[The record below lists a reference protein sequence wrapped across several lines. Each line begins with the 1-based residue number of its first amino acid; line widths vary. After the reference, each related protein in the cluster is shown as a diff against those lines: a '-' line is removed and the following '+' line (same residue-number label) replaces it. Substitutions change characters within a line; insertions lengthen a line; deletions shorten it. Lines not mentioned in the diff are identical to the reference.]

1 MQTAVILKIKNIM
14 GECNCILNQ
23 FKSTNS
29 IICLKKHLWYFV
41 NYKGGVMGMFNLV
54 EKELKRRENTS
65 ITENGAIGYKTSNS
79 ALLDLNYAISSLRQS
94 DEEEIM
100 FLFDKAFYENKEYA
114 LKWLF
119 FARDIREGVGERRLF
134 RICYKRLSDLDIDSF
149 YKNLTNIPEYGRWD
163 DLISLIGIK
172 DEIDNRIHVMIEDQ
186 ISSDLINIDAKKPIS
201 LLGKWLP
208 SENASSKNTKALAK
222 KVRRLLGMTPRRYRL
237 LLSKLRKYLK
247 VTEVYT
253 CSNKW
258 ESIDYEKVPSL
269 ANLKYKNAFIRH
281 DEKRRISYL
290 KSVELG
296 HSNMNMKVATPVDV
310 VSRYCNGRMGVGE
323 YDQTLE
329 LAWNN
334 LKGMPIR
341 DTLVVADGSGSML
354 MDISGKTTALD
365 VANALA
371 IYTSEHNNGPYRDK
385 YITFSASPQFVDLS
399 KAESLREKIEIALNH
414 DEVANTNIEAVF
426 DLILNIACENDIQKG
441 EMIES
446 ILIIADMEFDVA
458 QGGYYGKSNKLTRS
472 LFDEIR
478 KRYNDAGYD
487 LPKLIFWNVNS
498 RTKTIPLIE
507 NELGVILLSGFS
519 QNVLKMVMSNNYNPY
534 EVLIEILD
542 SERYNAIKV

>member
-1 MQTAVILKIKNIM
+1 M
-14 GECNCILNQ
+14 
-23 FKSTNS
+23 
-29 IICLKKHLWYFV
+29 
-41 NYKGGVMGMFNLV
+41 
-54 EKELKRRENTS
+54 ENTFLDS
-65 ITENGAIGYKTSNS
+65 MKRDMNYTETENGGITHKSTLDAVYDMF
-79 ALLDLNYAISSLRQS
+79 ALGGAYRSRS
-94 DEEEIM
+94 DEDCILLFKKALEENEE
-100 FLFDKAFYENKEYA
+100 LA
-114 LKWLF
+114 LKCLF
-119 FARDIREGVGERRLF
+119 YLRDIRGGQGERRFF
-134 RICYKRLSDLDIDSF
+134 RVCFNWLAKEYPEVAFRNID
-149 YKNLTNIPEYGRWD
+149 NVPEYGRWD

-341 DTLVVADGSGSML
+341 DTLVVADGSCSML

-446 ILIIADMEFDVA
+446 ILIISDMEFDVA